1 MIHIFKIPGLSC
13 LNGRYEGLSLINLN
27 KNDSHFQNPR
37 VELVSI
43 MEGGVKKSFALKT
56 IKKSTLRHPEDRRHS
71 VTGNG
76 VLILFLMLLL

>member
-1 MIHIFKIPGLSC
+1 MID
-13 LNGRYEGLSLINLN
+13 LN
-27 KNDSHFQNPR
+27 KNYSHFQNPR

-76 VLILFLMLLL
+76 VLILFLKLLTSGFLKNGTRTTTDF

>member
-1 MIHIFKIPGLSC
+1 MID
-13 LNGRYEGLSLINLN
+13 LN
-27 KNDSHFQNPR
+27 KNYSHFQNPR

-76 VLILFLMLLL
+76 VLILFLKLLTSGLLKNGTRTTTDL